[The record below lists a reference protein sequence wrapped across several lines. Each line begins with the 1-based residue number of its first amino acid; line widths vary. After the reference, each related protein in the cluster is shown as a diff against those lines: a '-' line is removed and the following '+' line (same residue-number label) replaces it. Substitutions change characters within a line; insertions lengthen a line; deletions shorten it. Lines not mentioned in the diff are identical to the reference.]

1 MDLWFALKFPPSPER
16 LCLDSLKV
24 LPAASLE
31 KNQGGTRVNL
41 LPSDEKYRRFWRE
54 SKVSLFS
61 SLAKQGNMSREV
73 KGFGPNS
80 PKSDC
85 PGQLKAEEGGS
96 ALSMFIV
103 RKSFFFFSVK
113 AHLLFVTVS
122 HSYCGMED
130 GLKLTSDP
138 LVSLRAPKL

>member
-1 MDLWFALKFPPSPER
+1 MVCTEVPTITRKAVW
-16 LCLDSLKV
+16 SLKV

-41 LPSDEKYRRFWRE
+41 LPSDEKYRRFRRE

-61 SLAKQGNMSREV
+61 LLAKQGNMSREV

-85 PGQLKAEEGGS
+85 PGQLKAEEGGG
-96 ALSMFIV
+96 AFYV
-103 RKSFFFFSVK
+103 YCEEVFFFFSVK
-113 AHLLFVTVS
+113 AFCDSLTQLLWN
-122 HSYCGMED
+122 G
-130 GLKLTSDP
+130 GWP
-138 LVSLRAPKL
+138 